1 MIQIEEPLLDWV
13 LLAARLC
20 LAGVFLV
27 SGVHKALYYDKARDE
42 FRQAAVPAADFLL
55 PITILLHLVA
65 SAGIIIGI
73 YSRESA
79 LLLAAFTVVA
89 TLKVHCFWRMEGAE
103 RLDRSRIALSNLAI
117 IGGLLLLVATG
128 PGRLAF

>member
-1 MIQIEEPLLDWV
+1 MHIEDPILDWV

-27 SGVHKALYYDKARDE
+27 SGVHKALHYDKARDE
-42 FRQAAVPAADFLL
+42 FHRASVPAADFLL
-55 PITILLHLVA
+55 PMTILLHLVA
-65 SAGIIIGI
+65 SAGMLIGI

-117 IGGLLLLVATG
+117 VGGLLLLVATG
-128 PGRLAF
+128 PGRLVF